1 MSKILKDTEKQ
12 RDVLGLLVDIYSL
25 LRIVRIRFTFMC
37 VKHLLLSSL
46 NFRYPDS
53 TNDVAYLY
61 LIQYNRYLWSAYY
74 MSGMVSWKG
83 RTRQKRKELE
93 K

>member
-37 VKHLLLSSL
+37 ETHLCCLHSILGTL
-46 NFRYPDS
+46 
-53 TNDVAYLY
+53 TA
-61 LIQYNRYLWSAYY
+61 QT
-74 MSGMVSWKG
+74 M
-83 RTRQKRKELE
+83 
-93 K
+93 